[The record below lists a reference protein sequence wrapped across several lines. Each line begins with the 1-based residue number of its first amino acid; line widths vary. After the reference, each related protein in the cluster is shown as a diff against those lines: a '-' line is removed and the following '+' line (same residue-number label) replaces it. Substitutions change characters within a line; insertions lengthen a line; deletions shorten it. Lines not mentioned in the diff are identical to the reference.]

1 MTTPG
6 VRTLSDQARSIIDL
20 YRELPIGAS
29 ACGVPYFNNKTVRAR
44 GALSV
49 YVGKG
54 SPSAIAEE
62 TQALLVKHHAAAG
75 MLSTEALKRFL
86 VENNLGIDCSGFAYH
101 VLNAELESHGREPIA
116 KKLYFVS
123 GQGFLARMRCAL
135 RPAENCDVA
144 SLADD
149 HNSQIV
155 PISAVAPGDM
165 ITMLKGPE
173 GSERDH
179 ILIVD
184 RVETS
189 PDGQPALIHYC
200 HTVAYPEDG
209 LYGTGSK
216 EGTITITDS
225 QADLLAQAWQSP
237 DALRLLAR
245 AKASETSLRRL
256 NWF

>member
-1 MTTPG
+1 MTTPP
-6 VRTLSDQARSIIDL
+6 VRTLSDQARLIIDH
-20 YRELPIGAS
+20 YRALPIGAGV
-29 ACGVPYFNNKTVRAR
+29 CDVPYFNNKTVRAR

-62 TQALLVKHHAAAG
+62 AQALLVKHHASAG
-75 MLSTEALKRFL
+75 MLSAEALKKFL

-101 VLNAELESHGREPIA
+101 VLNAELVSRGRETLA

-123 GQGFLARMRCAL
+123 GQGLLARLRCSL

-144 SLADD
+144 SLADE

-155 PISAVAPGDM
+155 SISAVAPGDM

-189 PDGQPALIHYC
+189 PDGQPVLIHYC

-209 LYGTGSK
+209 LYGTGFK
-216 EGTITITDS
+216 EGSITVTNP
-225 QADLLAQAWQSP
+225 QAGLLDQVWQSA
-237 DALRLLAR
+237 DAGRLLAR

-256 NWF
+256 NWL